1 MTTQLGGA
9 ESGGG
14 NPSPA
19 TAIAPRQGSGQ
30 MFDQIA
36 ERYDLLNRIMSLGI
50 DRSWRDR
57 AVRELSP
64 LVDPARPLRILD
76 VATGTGDV
84 AFAVASAYPTA
95 EIVGI
100 DPSTGMLG
108 VAGQKRERS
117 RHADRVRFTTGS
129 AEALPFEDGA
139 FDGVTISFGIRNVP
153 DRALGVREMGRVLR
167 PGGRLVILELSEPR
181 GGLFGALAKFHV
193 HHFVPFVGALLSGKQ
208 EYRYLQRSIA
218 AFPPAEQFA
227 RLIAD
232 QGFDVHTVAPLT
244 FGTAHLYVAERRA

>member
-1 MTTQLGGA
+1 VTTDIQ
-9 ESGGG
+9 
-14 NPSPA
+14 
-19 TAIAPRQGSGQ
+19 PRQGSGQ

-50 DRSWRDR
+50 DRGWRDR
-57 AVRELSP
+57 AVAELRP
-64 LVDPARPLRILD
+64 LVEEGRPLRVLD

-84 AFAVASAYPTA
+84 AFAVADVYPSA

-117 RHADRVRFTTGS
+117 RHGARVRFTTGS
-129 AEALPFEDGA
+129 AEALPFEDA
-139 FDGVTISFGIRNVP
+139 SFDGVTISFGIRNVP
-153 DRALGVREMGRVLR
+153 DRALGIREMGRVLR

-181 GGLFGALAKFHV
+181 GGLFGSLAKFHV
-193 HHFVPFVGALLSGKQ
+193 HYFVPFVGALLSGKK

-218 AFPPAEQFA
+218 AFPPANDFGL
-227 RLIAD
+227 LIAE
-232 QGFDVHTVAPLT
+232 QGFDVLTVTPLT

>member
-1 MTTQLGGA
+1 MTIQGGA
-9 ESGGG
+9 IE
-14 NPSPA
+14 
-19 TAIAPRQGSGQ
+19 PRQGSGQ

-36 ERYDLLNRIMSLGI
+36 GRYDLLNRIMSLGI
-50 DRSWRDR
+50 DRGWRNR
-57 AVRELSP
+57 AIRELEP
-64 LVDPARPLRILD
+64 LVVVDRPLRVLD

-84 AFAVASAYPTA
+84 AFAVADAYEKA
-95 EIVGI
+95 DVVGI
-100 DPSTGMLG
+100 DPSTGMLA
-108 VAGQKRERS
+108 VAGQKLERS
-117 RHADRVRFTTGS
+117 RHGERVRFTTGS
-129 AEALPFEDGA
+129 AEALPFEDGS

-193 HHFVPFVGALLSGKQ
+193 HHFVPFVGALLSGKK

-218 AFPPAEQFA
+218 AFPPADKFA
-227 RLIAD
+227 QLIVE
-232 QGFDVHTVAPLT
+232 QGFDVLSVTPLT

>member
-1 MTTQLGGA
+1 
-9 ESGGG
+9 
-14 NPSPA
+14 
-19 TAIAPRQGSGQ
+19 

-50 DRSWRDR
+50 DRRWRDR
-57 AVRELSP
+57 AVAQLAP
-64 LVDPARPLRILD
+64 LVDERAASTPLRVLD

-84 AFAVASAYPTA
+84 AFAIADVYATA

-117 RHADRVRFTTGS
+117 RHGDRVRFTTGS

-167 PGGRLVILELSEPR
+167 PGGRLVVLELSEPR
-181 GGLFGALAKFHV
+181 GGVFGSLAKFHV
-193 HHFVPFVGALLSGKQ
+193 HHFVPFVGALLSGKK

-218 AFPPAEQFA
+218 AFPPADEFA
-227 RLIAD
+227 KLIAD
-232 QGFDVHTVAPLT
+232 QGFDVLSVTPLT